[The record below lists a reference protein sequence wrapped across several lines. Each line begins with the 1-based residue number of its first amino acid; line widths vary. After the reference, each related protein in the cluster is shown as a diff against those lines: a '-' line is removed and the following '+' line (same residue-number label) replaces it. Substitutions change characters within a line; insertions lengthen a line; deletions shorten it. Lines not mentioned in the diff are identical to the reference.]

1 MALTLAILPGSAS
14 NVGSAQQMLSL
25 VASVTNS
32 GAASVTLQSLV
43 ASDDYGPSTMGQP
56 DFLTPGNPVGLGAPT
71 ILPGATSYF
80 PFRIAWNMPS
90 VYGPS
95 PQSPGNAGAAAAA
108 AVPSRSI
115 SNILLTSLSSD
126 GSVATATLAVPV
138 LSTLYPFPLAQ
149 GGAMQLSSG
158 FNLINL
164 LTSFA

>member
-1 MALTLAILPGSAS
+1 MALTLAILPGAAQ

-32 GAASVTLQSLV
+32 GASSVTLQSLV
-43 ASDDYGPSTMGQP
+43 ASDDYGPSTVGQP

-71 ILPGATSYF
+71 ILPGATSFF
-80 PFRIAWNMPS
+80 PFRVAWNMPTAA
-90 VYGPS
+90 GPS
-95 PQSPGNAGAAAAA
+95 PQAPGNAAAAAAA

-115 SNILLTSLSSD
+115 SNISLVSLSSD
-126 GSVATATLAVPV
+126 GTVATVTTSLPI
-138 LSTLYPFPLAQ
+138 LSTLYPFPTAQ

-158 FNLINL
+158 FNLINY